1 MTAFASRFKIFFVFW
16 FTACAFAQAD
26 LFSGDEENTDASATI
41 VVYNKAD
48 ENSKGLADYYAA
60 ARQIPKDHI
69 IGLDCPI
76 TEEITRLQYET
87 TIATPLRSEF
97 IIRGWWKT
105 GQGLDK
111 SQRLEETKIRFVALI
126 RGMPLK
132 IAPEAGINGTNQ
144 GPAER
149 NEASVDSEL
158 ACLDV
163 MPWPITGPLSNPYYK
178 RYVGIQDANMPPGL
192 LLVCRLDGPTE
203 ESVLAMIDA
212 SLATEKTGLW
222 GWAYVDMRNIREG
235 GYKEGD
241 DWLREAVSSMRR
253 RGIPVLTDNAPET
266 LPVGFPLTNAAVY
279 YGWYDG
285 NPSGPFADPRLRLRP
300 GSIAVHIHSFS
311 ANTLR
316 NPSTNWAG
324 PLVMRGAAATVGN
337 VYEPYLSM
345 TTNLDILQ
353 DRLMGGFT
361 FAESAYM
368 AIRSVSWM
376 GVVVGDPLYRPYK
389 VWQDLTRSD
398 APETSWERYRKIIL
412 AANGDVIAAAPE
424 LRKAAKETGKSMFL
438 ESLASALADSG
449 RPGEALAEIDAAMA
463 MEKETDISVR
473 LALEKITLLRGMG
486 KREEAGAIAKEFQK
500 RTSNPDQLQLLR
512 SIYNQIF
519 PPPPTPTPAPT
530 Q

>member
-1 MTAFASRFKIFFVFW
+1 MTAFASRFKIFYVFW
-16 FTACAFAQAD
+16 ITACVFAHAD
-26 LFSGDEENTDASATI
+26 LFSGDQENTDASATV
-41 VVYNKAD
+41 VVYNRAD
-48 ENSKGLADYYAA
+48 PDSKSLAQYYAA
-60 ARQIPKDHI
+60 ARQIPKDHVV
-69 IGLDCPI
+69 GLDCSLS
-76 TEEITRLQYET
+76 EEISRLEYET

-105 GQGLDK
+105 VPGLDG
-111 SQRLEETKIRFVALI
+111 SQRLESTSVRFVALI
-126 RGMPLK
+126 RGVPLK

-144 GPAER
+144 GPTER

-158 ACLDV
+158 SCLDLT
-163 MPWPITGPLSNPYYK
+163 PWPITGPLSNPYFK
-178 RYVGIQDANMPPGL
+178 RYVTIQDANMPPGL
-192 LLVCRLDGPTE
+192 LLVCRLDGPTM
-203 ESVLAMIDA
+203 ESVMAMIDGA
-212 SLATEKTGLW
+212 LAAEKIGLW
-222 GWAYVDMRNIREG
+222 GWAYVDMRNIQGG

-253 RGIPVLTDNAPET
+253 RGIPVLVDQAPET

-285 NPSGPFADPRLRLRP
+285 NASGPFADTSLRLRQ
-300 GSIAVHIHSFS
+300 GAIAVHIQSFS
-311 ANTLR
+311 AATMR
-316 NPSTNWAG
+316 SPITNWTG
-324 PLVMRGAAATVGN
+324 PLVMRGAAVTVGN

-376 GVVVGDPLYRPYK
+376 GIAVGDPLYRPYK
-389 VWQDLTRSD
+389 NWQELLGRD
-398 APETSWERYRKIIL
+398 ALESSWERYRKIIL

-438 ESLASALADSG
+438 ESLAAVLTDAG
-449 RPGEALAEIDAAMA
+449 KPAEALVEIDAALA
-463 MEKETDISVR
+463 LEKDKDVSVR
-473 LALEKITLLRGMG
+473 LALEKIALLRGFG
-486 KREEAGAIAKEFQK
+486 KREEAGAMAKDFQNK
-500 RTSNPDQLQLLR
+500 TNDASQLQLLQ

-519 PPPPTPTPAPT
+519 PPPPTPTPTPA